1 MRLHQFSVI
10 FAGVILTAAVQSQPP
25 TERRD
30 EPVPTAEQ
38 IVAAVGNE
46 REAAAIAASAIA
58 LDAVRR
64 FAAPPSNSDVVSLL
78 DWQWR
83 EQWVPRQGVG
93 NLTDGRRVTFVRLSA
108 TNATEH
114 SERCGRLLLLR
125 RFVRVND
132 TLTVQFV
139 DYGRCS
145 SSGFELTFRQVDGHW
160 RPEGEPNNGFGGGV
174 SGCGC
179 P

>member
-1 MRLHQFSVI
+1 MRVHQFAVM
-10 FAGVILTAAVQSQPP
+10 FAAVILTAEVQAQSP

-30 EPVPTAEQ
+30 TPVPTAEQ

-46 REAAAIAASAIA
+46 REAAAITGSAIG

-64 FAAPPSNSDVVSLL
+64 FAAPQSNGDVVSLL

-93 NLTDGRRVTFVRLSA
+93 NVTDGHRVTFVRLSA
-108 TNATEH
+108 TDAKEH

-125 RFVRVND
+125 GFVRVND
-132 TLTVQFV
+132 TLTVQVV
-139 DYGRCS
+139 DHGRCS
-145 SSGFELTFRQVDGHW
+145 SSGFELIFRQVDGHW
-160 RPEGEPNNGFGGGV
+160 RPEGEPKEFFDGGV